1 MKRYEII
8 VKCNICGNE
17 VECLHKVVLGEENAI
32 NEVNALTTKGKVAR
46 YEEKVVGTAWYDEEN
61 WIG

>member
-8 VKCNICGNE
+8 VKCNIYGNE
-17 VECLHKVVLGEENAI
+17 VECLHKVIFGEGNAI
-32 NEVNALTTKGKVAR
+32 NEVNNLIKEGKVAR
-46 YEEKVVGTAWYDEEN
+46 YEEKAIGTAWYDEEN